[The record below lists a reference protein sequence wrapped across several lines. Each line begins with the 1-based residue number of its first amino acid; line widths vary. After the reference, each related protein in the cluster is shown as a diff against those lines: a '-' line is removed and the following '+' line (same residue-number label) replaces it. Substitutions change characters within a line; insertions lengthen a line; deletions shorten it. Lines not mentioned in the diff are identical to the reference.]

1 MMTPTRRAIRRATSF
16 LFLVLL
22 FTTTALA
29 QILSVSPAQNALNV
43 APNTGIAVTFNQEML
58 ATTIKDTTFLA
69 WGMHSGWH
77 HGTITYDKALRRA
90 TLTPK
95 TPFAPGEMVAVT
107 LTGDILTSA
116 EQPLQKFA
124 WHFTIRVTPSSGKF
138 PISTDYGIGSTPV
151 ALFAA
156 DFDGDRDMDFAVV
169 NRDGKSIS
177 ILKNVSGKLQPRQDY
192 PSGNAPVAIFA
203 ADFDGDKD
211 VDLAVLSKSSAG
223 KDVVAIF
230 KNNGAGALAPG
241 GEFETGGTPQALFAA
256 DLDNDGDIDVA
267 TANAAGSISILK
279 NNGNLAGQA
288 ATFQRKTDYSA
299 GKNPVALFAA
309 DLDGDGD
316 ADLAAA
322 NKDGNQIIVFKN
334 DGQGNFQNKTN
345 YSLTGAPTSVWAA
358 DFDGDGDLDLA
369 TTAPAS
375 NKVSI
380 LKNKNDGTFP
390 ARVDL
395 DTPGMIDI
403 FAADLDGDGDIDLA
417 AKTANQ
423 MIAVMLNNGDAT
435 LQAPVFYKGG
445 LESLSLVAADTDG
458 DNDLDLAFLDPSN
471 NKILI
476 LTNRDLLHTSR
487 ADLHFN
493 NVYAGYSKELSFK
506 LYNDAKTPT
515 GAASASIT
523 NITSTNPKFAVTS
536 AKTFTLASS
545 DTAIV
550 TVRYTPGAVGNDTAT
565 VTILPSGFAP
575 IRLPASGAGVPPG
588 PVIAMIPAAV
598 SFGNTSVNKTGDLI
612 LSISN
617 AGVLDLT
624 VSNITLGNPNFSI
637 LGGNKHVIAPNAYK
651 LIAVRFKAPFLGAQA
666 DTLKIFSN
674 APATNGDAAGPAK
687 VPLSGSGAS
696 TLLPEI
702 SVQPLELRFDSVLVK
717 TSKTLALRVHNR
729 GAASLN
735 VSSITSNSSRFELLS
750 PATMNLA
757 PGDSSE
763 LMVRFSPL
771 QLSAQTGTLTLAC
784 NDPNENPLA
793 IRLSGAGKEIPA
805 PALAKISPSLGARLQ
820 TLEVGLKGKN
830 FVAGLTSLD
839 AGPNITVNSV
849 TVHRPDSLTAK
860 IIIAANAVTGPRD
873 FFVLNPSPGGGVS
886 EKLAF
891 TVNNPLPVLT
901 KITPAAG
908 ERLLQQ
914 NFGFKGANFISG
926 VTSVNAGTNITVNS
940 IVVHRADSMTVNMT
954 IAEQAATVA
963 REVTVVN
970 ADPGGGASKPLAF
983 SIHNPAPKLTSLSP
997 GKGERNQ
1004 TVEVTF
1010 KGENFLSGVTTV
1022 NVGEGIS
1029 VNAVAVAS
1037 ATSLTAKLTISPAAG
1052 SGPRNFSVS
1061 NAGPGGGVSGA
1072 QSFAVNNPSPTLS
1085 KLTPNSGQLLQTL
1098 DIGFKGANFINGVSS
1113 VNAGP
1118 GITVNRVTVHRT
1130 DSVTANLT
1138 ISAEAIAG
1146 QRNFSVTNGAPG
1158 GGTSG
1163 NQSFTVNK
1171 PTPALTAI
1179 SPALSYRLQTLTVIL
1194 RGTNFIEGITSVNFG
1209 PNIIINSLNVHRA
1222 DSLTANITINSNA
1235 VTGAR
1240 NVTVSNGGS
1249 AVSESRIFTINNPAP
1264 NLAKINPASGNRL
1277 QKLNV
1282 GLKGANF
1289 IAGVSAVNAGPNL
1302 IVNQVVVHRP
1312 DSLTANLTIP
1322 GEANA
1327 GSREISVT
1335 NDGGGVS
1342 EKQTFTVT
1350 NPAPSLAGINPA
1362 KGSRLQT
1369 LAVGFKGNNFF
1380 NGVTTAQVG
1389 SGVTVNR
1396 VTVHGLDSLTAEI
1409 TIAAN
1414 AEPGPRSFAVVNAGP
1429 GGGTS
1434 GSAAFT
1440 VSNPAPALAK
1450 INPAGGNRLQTLE
1463 VGFKGANFFS
1473 GSSSVVAGP
1482 NITINSVT
1490 VHRADS
1496 LTASLTIGPNA
1507 ETGPRQF
1514 AVGNGEGVISETQV
1528 FAVNNPAPALTGI
1541 EPASAFRKQRL
1552 NIVFTGSNFIN
1563 KSTVVNAG
1571 PGIVINSIIVNS
1583 PTNLL
1588 ANITITSDAER
1599 GPRNFSVTNISPGG
1613 GTSAEQ
1619 LFIITNNEPSKPR
1632 MLSPANNQVIQ
1643 LTRIPQPIKFIW
1655 SQSFD
1660 NDREDTV
1667 KYALHL
1673 KGAGLDTTFA
1683 AVTDTSV
1690 SLNIMPRLKVNSEYA
1705 WDLKISDGVVTV
1717 TWPDRATFRTASVI
1731 TSVQEGGN
1739 LIPNAYRLEQ
1749 NYPNP
1754 FKSATKLAET
1764 TINYQLPKETRV
1776 TLQIF
1781 DVLGREMITL
1791 VNAQQPPGY
1800 YNVIW
1805 NGKNSAGKLVPGG
1818 VYLYRLQAGDY
1829 MRVMKMTVVR

>member
-1 MMTPTRRAIRRATSF
+1 MMTPTPRSIPCATSF

-43 APNTGIAVTFNQEML
+43 PPNTGIAVTFNQEML
-58 ATTIKDTTFLA
+58 AATIKDTTFLA

-77 HGTITYDKALRRA
+77 HGTITYDQALRRA

-107 LTGDILTSA
+107 LTGDILTGA
-116 EQPLQKFA
+116 AQPLQKFA

-138 PISTDYGIGSTPV
+138 PISTDYGIGFGPV

-156 DFDGDRDMDFAVV
+156 DFDGDRDMDFAVA

-177 ILKNVSGKLQPRQDY
+177 ILKNVGGKLLPRQDY
-192 PSGNAPVAIFA
+192 PASNSPGAIFA

-211 VDLAVLSKSSAG
+211 VDLAVLSKNSAG
-223 KDVVAIF
+223 KDVVVIF
-230 KNNGAGALAPG
+230 KNNGAGALLPG

-256 DLDNDGDIDVA
+256 DVDNDGDIDVA

-279 NNGNLAGQA
+279 NNGN

-316 ADLAAA
+316 ADVAAA

-345 YSLTGAPTSVWAA
+345 YSLTGAPASVWAA

-375 NKVSI
+375 DKVSI

-390 ARVDL
+390 TRADL
-395 DTPGMIDI
+395 DTHGMIDI
-403 FAADLDGDGDIDLA
+403 FAADLDGDGDVDLA
-417 AKTANQ
+417 AKTSNQ

-445 LESLSLVAADTDG
+445 LESLSLVAADADG
-458 DNDLDLAFLDPSN
+458 DNDLDLALLDPIN

-493 NVYAGYSKELSFK
+493 NVYAGYNKELSFK
-506 LYNDAKTPT
+506 LYNDAKS
-515 GAASASIT
+515 SASIT
-523 NITSTNPKFAVTS
+523 NIVSTNPKFSVTS
-536 AKTFTLASS
+536 AKTFTLAGL

-550 TVRYTPGAVGNDTAT
+550 TVRYTPAAVGNDTAT
-565 VTILPSGFAP
+565 VTIFPSGFAP

-588 PVIAMIPAAV
+588 PVLEVTPAAV
-598 SFGNTSVNKTGDLI
+598 SFGNASVNKTGDLI
-612 LSISN
+612 LTISN

-624 VSNITLGNPNFSI
+624 ISNITLSNPNFSI

-651 LIAVRFKAPFLGAQA
+651 LIAVRFKAPFLGGQA
-666 DTLKIFSN
+666 DTLRIFSN
-674 APATNGDAAGPAK
+674 DPTTNPAK

-696 TLLPEI
+696 ASLPEI

-717 TSKTLALRVHNR
+717 TSKTLRLRVHNH

-735 VSSITSNSSRFELLS
+735 VGSITSNSSRFELLS

-763 LMVRFSPL
+763 LAVRFSPL
-771 QLSAQTGTLTLAC
+771 QLGAQTGTLTLAC

-793 IRLSGAGKEIPA
+793 IRLSGVGKEIPA
-805 PALAKISPSLGARLQ
+805 PALAKISPSLGPRLQ
-820 TLEVGLKGKN
+820 TLEIGLKGKN
-830 FVAGLTSLD
+830 FVAGLTSLE

-860 IIIAANAVTGPRD
+860 ITITANAATGPRD
-873 FFVLNPSPGGGVS
+873 FFVINPGPGGGVS

-891 TVNNPLPVLT
+891 AVNNPLPVLT

-926 VTSVNAGTNITVNS
+926 ATSVNAGTNITVNS
-940 IVVHRADSMTVNMT
+940 IVVHRPDSMTVNMT
-954 IAEQAATVA
+954 IAEQAATVP
-963 REVTVVN
+963 REVTVIN
-970 ADPGGGASKPLAF
+970 DAPGGGASKPLAF
-983 SIHNPAPKLTSLSP
+983 GIHNPAPKLTSLSP

-1004 TVEVTF
+1004 TVEVMF

-1022 NVGEGIS
+1022 NVGPGI
-1029 VNAVAVAS
+1029 AVDTVTVAS
-1037 ATSLTAKLTISPAAG
+1037 ATSLTAKLTISPAAA
-1052 SGPRNFSVS
+1052 SGPRNFSVT
-1061 NAGPGGGVSGA
+1061 NAGPGGGISGA
-1072 QSFAVNNPSPTLS
+1072 QSFAVNNPSPKLS

-1098 DIGFKGANFINGVSS
+1098 DVGFKGANFISGASS
-1113 VNAGP
+1113 VNVGP

-1130 DSVTANLT
+1130 DSLTANIT
-1138 ISAEAIAG
+1138 IGAEAIAG

-1179 SPALSYRLQTLTVIL
+1179 SPALGHRLQTLTVIF

-1209 PNIIINSLNVHRA
+1209 PNVIINSLKVHRA
-1222 DSLTANITINSNA
+1222 DSLTASITINSNA
-1235 VTGAR
+1235 ATGAR
-1240 NVTVSNGGS
+1240 NVAVSNGGS
-1249 AVSESRIFTINNPAP
+1249 AVSESRVFTINNPAP
-1264 NLAKINPASGNRL
+1264 NLARINPASGNRL

-1282 GLKGANF
+1282 GFKGANF

-1322 GEANA
+1322 GEANP
-1327 GSREISVT
+1327 GPREISVT

-1342 EKQTFTVT
+1342 EKQIFTVT

-1362 KGSRLQT
+1362 KGARLQT

-1380 NGVTTAQVG
+1380 SGVTTVQVG

-1414 AEPGPRSFAVVNAGP
+1414 AEPGPRSFAVANAGP
-1429 GGGTS
+1429 GGGS
-1434 GSAAFT
+1434 SASAAFT

-1450 INPAGGNRLQTLE
+1450 INPVSGNRLQTLA

-1473 GSSSVVAGP
+1473 GSSSVVTGP
-1482 NITINSVT
+1482 NITVNSIT

-1507 ETGPRQF
+1507 DTGPRQF
-1514 AVGNGEGVISETQV
+1514 AVSNGEGIVSETQV
-1528 FAVNNPAPALTGI
+1528 FTVNNPAPALTSI

-1552 NIVFTGSNFIN
+1552 NIVFTGANFIN

-1571 PGIVINSIIVNS
+1571 PGLVINSIIVNS
-1583 PTNLL
+1583 PTNLI

-1599 GPRNFSVTNISPGG
+1599 GPRNFSVTNIAPGG

-1632 MLSPANNQVIQ
+1632 LLSPANNQVIQ
-1643 LTRIPQPIKFIW
+1643 LTRIPQPVKFIW

-1667 KYALHL
+1667 KYTLHL
-1673 KGAGLDTTFA
+1673 KGPGLDTTFA

-1717 TWPDRATFRTASVI
+1717 TWPDRATFRTSSVV
-1731 TSVQEGGN
+1731 TSVQERGH
-1739 LIPNAYRLEQ
+1739 LIPSEYRLEQ

-1754 FKSATKLAET
+1754 LRASAFQSAAKYAET
-1764 TINYQLPKETRV
+1764 TINYQLPKETLV

-1781 DVLGREMITL
+1781 DALGREMITL
-1791 VNAQQPPGY
+1791 VNAPQPPGY
-1800 YNVIW
+1800 YHVRW

-1818 VYLYRLQAGDY
+1818 IYLYRLQAGSFE
-1829 MRVMKMTVVR
+1829 RVMKLMVVR

>member
-1 MMTPTRRAIRRATSF
+1 MMTPTRRAIRRAIS
-16 LFLVLL
+16 LVLVLL
-22 FTTTALA
+22 FTTASLA
-29 QILSVSPAQNALNV
+29 QILSVSPAQNAQNV
-43 APNTGIAVTFNQEML
+43 APNTSIAVTFNQEML

-69 WGMHSGWH
+69 WGLHSGWH

-95 TPFAPGEMVAVT
+95 APFAPGEMVAVT

-116 EQPLQKFA
+116 GQPLQKFA

-156 DFDGDRDMDFAVV
+156 DFDGDRDMDFAVA

-177 ILKNVSGKLQPRQDY
+177 ILKNVGGTLQPRQDF
-192 PSGNAPVAIFA
+192 PSGNTPGAIFA

-223 KDVVAIF
+223 KDVVVVF
-230 KNNGAGALAPG
+230 KNNGSGALLPG

-256 DLDNDGDIDVA
+256 DLDNDGDIDIA

-279 NNGNLAGQA
+279 NNGN

-316 ADLAAA
+316 ADVAAA

-334 DGQGNFQNKTN
+334 DGQGNFQNTAN

-369 TTAPAS
+369 TTVPAS
-375 NKVSI
+375 DKVSI

-390 ARVDL
+390 TRTDL
-395 DTPGMIDI
+395 NTHGMIDI
-403 FAADLDGDGDIDLA
+403 FAADLDGDGDVDLA
-417 AKTANQ
+417 AKTSNQ
-423 MIAVMLNNGDAT
+423 MIAAMLNNGDAT

-445 LESLSLVAADTDG
+445 LESLSLVAADADG
-458 DNDLDLAFLDPSN
+458 DSDLDLALLDPRN
-471 NKILI
+471 NKIII

-487 ADLHFN
+487 PDLHFN
-493 NVYAGYSKELSFK
+493 NVYAGYNKELSFK
-506 LYNDAKTPT
+506 LYNEANT
-515 GAASASIT
+515 SVSIT
-523 NITSTNPKFAVTS
+523 NISSTNAKFSITS
-536 AKTFTLASS
+536 ATAFTLASV
-545 DTAIV
+545 DTAVI
-550 TVRYTPGAVGNDTAT
+550 TVRYTPGAAGKDTAT
-565 VTILPSGFAP
+565 VTIFPSGFEP
-575 IRLPASGAGVPPG
+575 IRLPASGAGVSPG
-588 PVIAMIPAAV
+588 PVIEVSPAAV

-612 LSISN
+612 LAISN
-617 AGVLDLT
+617 AGVLDLAI
-624 VSNITLGNPNFSI
+624 SNITLGNPHFSI

-666 DTLKIFSN
+666 DTLRIFSTD
-674 APATNGDAAGPAK
+674 ATNNPAK

-717 TSKTLALRVHNR
+717 TSKTLTLRVHNR
-729 GAASLN
+729 GAASLAIG
-735 VSSITSNSSRFELLS
+735 SITSTSSRFDLLS
-750 PATMNLA
+750 PTTMNLA

-771 QLSAQTGTLTLAC
+771 QLGAQTGTLTLAC
-784 NDPNENPLA
+784 NDLNENPLV
-793 IRLSGAGKEIPA
+793 IRLSGVGKEIPA
-805 PALAKISPSLGARLQ
+805 PALMKIFPSLGARLQ
-820 TLEVGLKGKN
+820 TIDVGLKGKN
-830 FVAGLTSLD
+830 FVAGLTSLE

-849 TVHRPDSLTAK
+849 RVHRPDSLTAK
-860 IIIAANAVTGPRD
+860 ITIAANATTGPRD
-873 FFVLNPSPGGGVS
+873 FFVINPTPGGGVS

-891 TVNNPLPVLT
+891 AVNNPVPVLT
-901 KITPAAG
+901 KITPAVG
-908 ERLLQQ
+908 VRLLQQ
-914 NFGFKGANFISG
+914 NFGFKGANFLSG

-954 IAEQAATVA
+954 IAEQAAPVA

-983 SIHNPAPKLTSLSP
+983 GINNPAPKLTSLSP

-1004 TVEVTF
+1004 AVEVTF

-1022 NVGEGIS
+1022 NVGEGIT
-1029 VNAVAVAS
+1029 VNAVTVAS
-1037 ATSLTAKLTISPAAG
+1037 ATSLTAKLTISPAAA
-1052 SGPRNFSVS
+1052 SGPRNFSVN

-1098 DIGFKGANFINGVSS
+1098 DVGFTGANFINGASS
-1113 VNAGP
+1113 VNVGP

-1130 DSVTANLT
+1130 DSLTANIT
-1138 ISAEAIAG
+1138 IGAEAIAG

-1163 NQSFTVNK
+1163 NQSFAVNK
-1171 PTPALTAI
+1171 PTPVLTGI
-1179 SPALSYRLQTLTVIL
+1179 SPAVGYRLQTLTVIF

-1209 PNIIINSLNVHRA
+1209 PNIILNSLKVHRA
-1222 DSLTANITINSNA
+1222 DSLSANITINSNA
-1235 VTGAR
+1235 ATGAR
-1240 NVTVSNGGS
+1240 HVSVSNGSG
-1249 AVSESRIFTINNPAP
+1249 AVSESRVFTINNPAP
-1264 NLAKINPASGNRL
+1264 NLARINPASGNRL

-1282 GLKGANF
+1282 GFKGANF
-1289 IAGVSAVNAGPNL
+1289 IAGVSAVNAGTNL

-1312 DSLTANLTIP
+1312 DSLTANITIP
-1322 GEANA
+1322 AEASA
-1327 GSREISVT
+1327 GLREIFVT
-1335 NDGGGVS
+1335 NDGGGAS

-1369 LAVGFKGNNFF
+1369 LAVGFKGANFF
-1380 NGVTTAQVG
+1380 SGVTTVQVG

-1434 GSAAFT
+1434 ASAPFI
-1440 VSNPAPALAK
+1440 VSNPAPTLAK
-1450 INPAGGNRLQTLE
+1450 INPVTGNRLQTLA

-1473 GSSSVVAGP
+1473 GSSSVVTGP
-1482 NITINSVT
+1482 NIIINSVT

-1496 LTASLTIGPNA
+1496 LTANITIGPNA

-1514 AVGNGEGVISETQV
+1514 AISNGEGVISEPRV
-1528 FAVNNPAPALTGI
+1528 FTINNPAPALTSI

-1571 PGIVINSIIVNS
+1571 SGIVIHSIIVNS
-1583 PTNLL
+1583 STNLI
-1588 ANITITSDAER
+1588 ANITITADAER
-1599 GPRNFSVTNISPGG
+1599 GPRNFSVTNIAPGG
-1613 GTSAEQ
+1613 GTSAER

-1632 MLSPANNQVIQ
+1632 MLSPANNQMIQ
-1643 LTRIPQPIKFIW
+1643 LTRIPQPVKFIW

-1667 KYALHL
+1667 RYALHL
-1673 KGAGLDTTFA
+1673 KGPGLDTTFA

-1690 SLNIMPRLKVNSEYA
+1690 SLSIMPRLKVNSEYA
-1705 WDLKISDGVVTV
+1705 WDLKVSDGVVTV
-1717 TWPDRATFRTASVI
+1717 TWPDRATFRTSSVV

-1739 LIPNAYRLEQ
+1739 LIPSEYRLEQ

-1754 FKSATKLAET
+1754 LRASALANAAKYAET
-1764 TINYQLPKETRV
+1764 TISYQLPKETLV

-1791 VNAQQPPGY
+1791 VNAPQPPGY
-1800 YNVIW
+1800 YHVTW
-1805 NGKNSAGKLVPGG
+1805 NGKNSAGKLVPAG

-1829 MRVMKMTVVR
+1829 ARVMKMMVTR

>member
-1 MMTPTRRAIRRATSF
+1 MMTPTLRSTPRATS
-16 LFLVLL
+16 LLLVLL
-22 FTTTALA
+22 FTTTSLA
-29 QILSVSPAQNALNV
+29 QILSVSPTQNALNV
-43 APNTGIAVTFNQEML
+43 PPNTGIAVTFNQEML
-58 ATTIKDTTFLA
+58 AATIKDTTFVA
-69 WGMHSGWH
+69 WGMQSGWH
-77 HGTITYDKALRRA
+77 HGTITYDQALRRA
-90 TLTPK
+90 MLTPK

-107 LTGDILTSA
+107 LTGDILTGA
-116 EQPLQKFA
+116 GQPLQKFA

-138 PISTDYGIGSTPV
+138 PIKTDYGIGFAPV

-156 DFDGDRDMDFAVV
+156 DFDGDRDMDFAVA
-169 NRDGKSIS
+169 NRDGKTIS
-177 ILKNVSGKLQPRQDY
+177 ILKNAGGKLLPRQDY
-192 PSGNAPVAIFA
+192 PAGNSPGAIFA

-211 VDLAVLSKSSAG
+211 LDLAVLNKSSAG
-223 KDVVAIF
+223 KDVVAMF
-230 KNNGAGALAPG
+230 KNNGGALAPG
-241 GEFETGGTPQALFAA
+241 GEAETGGSPQALFAA
-256 DLDNDGDIDVA
+256 DLDNDGDIDLA

-279 NNGNLAGQA
+279 NNGN
-288 ATFQRKTDYSA
+288 ATFQRKEDYSA

-322 NKDGNQIIVFKN
+322 NNAGNEIIVFKN

-345 YSLTGAPTSVWAA
+345 YSITGAPTSVWAA

-375 NKVSI
+375 DKVSI

-390 ARVDL
+390 TRADL
-395 DTPGMIDI
+395 NTHGMINLC
-403 FAADLDGDGDIDLA
+403 AADLDGDGDVDLA
-417 AKTANQ
+417 AKTSNQ
-423 MIAVMLNNGDAT
+423 MIAVMINNGDAT

-445 LESLSLVAADTDG
+445 LESVSLAAADADG
-458 DNDLDLAFLDPSN
+458 DNDPDLAFLDSRN

-487 ADLHFN
+487 SDLHFN
-493 NVYAGYSKELSFK
+493 NVYAGYNKELSFK
-506 LYNDAKTPT
+506 LYNDAKT
-515 GAASASIT
+515 SASIT
-523 NITSTNPKFAVTS
+523 NIVSTNPKFSVTS
-536 AKTFTLASS
+536 AKTFTLAGL

-550 TVRYTPGAVGNDTAT
+550 TVRYTPAAVGNDTAT
-565 VTILPSGFAP
+565 VTIFPSGFAP

-588 PVIAMIPAAV
+588 PVIEVTPAAV
-598 SFGNTSVNKTGDLI
+598 SFGNASVNKTGDLI
-612 LSISN
+612 LAISN
-617 AGVLDLT
+617 AGVLDLMI
-624 VSNITLGNPNFSI
+624 SNITLSNPNFSI

-651 LIAVRFKAPFLGAQA
+651 LIAVRFNAPFLGAQA
-666 DTLKIFSN
+666 DTLRIFSTD
-674 APATNGDAAGPAK
+674 ATNNPAK
-687 VPLSGSGAS
+687 IPLSGSGAS
-696 TLLPEI
+696 NSLPEI

-717 TSKTLALRVHNR
+717 SSKTLTLRVHNR
-729 GAASLN
+729 GAAGLN
-735 VSSITSNSSRFELLS
+735 IGSITSNSSRFELLS
-750 PATMNLA
+750 PATMTLA

-763 LMVRFSPL
+763 LTARFSPL
-771 QLSAQTGTLTLAC
+771 QIGAQNGTLTLAC

-793 IRLSGAGKEIPA
+793 IRLSGVGKEIPA

-820 TLEVGLKGKN
+820 TLDVGLKGKN

-849 TVHRPDSLTAK
+849 TVHPALRDSLTAK
-860 IIIAANAVTGPRD
+860 ITIAANATTGPRD
-873 FFVLNPSPGGGVS
+873 FFVINPSPGGGVS

-891 TVNNPLPVLT
+891 TVNNPAPVLT
-901 KITPAAG
+901 KITPAVG

-926 VTSVNAGTNITVNS
+926 VTGVNAGTNITVNS

-970 ADPGGGASKPLAF
+970 EGPGGGASKPLSF
-983 SIHNPAPKLTSLSP
+983 GINNPAPKLTSLSP

-1004 TVEVTF
+1004 TVEVMF

-1022 NVGEGIS
+1022 NVGEGMT

-1037 ATSLTAKLTISPAAG
+1037 ATSLTAKLTISPAAA
-1052 SGPRNFSVS
+1052 SGPRNFSVTNS
-1061 NAGPGGGVSGA
+1061 GPGGGVSGV

-1098 DIGFKGANFINGVSS
+1098 DIGFKGVNFIKGASS
-1113 VNAGP
+1113 VNVGP
-1118 GITVNRVTVHRT
+1118 GIAVNRVTVHRT
-1130 DSVTANLT
+1130 DSLTANLT

-1163 NQSFTVNK
+1163 NQSFAVNK
-1171 PTPALTAI
+1171 PTPTLAGIA
-1179 SPALSYRLQTLTVIL
+1179 PALSHRLQTLAVIF

-1209 PNIIINSLNVHRA
+1209 PNIIINSLKVHRA
-1222 DSLTANITINSNA
+1222 DSLTATITINSNA
-1235 VTGAR
+1235 ATGAR
-1240 NVTVSNGGS
+1240 NVSVSNGGS
-1249 AVSESRIFTINNPAP
+1249 AISESRIFTINNPAP
-1264 NLAKINPASGNRL
+1264 NLARINPASGNRL

-1289 IAGVSAVNAGPNL
+1289 IAGVSAVNAGANL

-1322 GEANA
+1322 AEANA
-1327 GSREISVT
+1327 GPREISVT
-1335 NDGGGVS
+1335 NNGTGGGTS
-1342 EKQTFTVT
+1342 ETQTFTVT

-1369 LAVGFKGNNFF
+1369 LVVGFKGANFF
-1380 NGVTTAQVG
+1380 SGVTTAQVG
-1389 SGVTVNR
+1389 AGVTVNR
-1396 VTVHGLDSLTAEI
+1396 VTVYGLDSLTAEI

-1414 AEPGPRSFAVVNAGP
+1414 AEPGPRSFAVANAGP

-1434 GSAAFT
+1434 ASVPFT
-1440 VSNPAPALAK
+1440 VNNPAPALAK

-1473 GSSSVVAGP
+1473 GFSSVITGP
-1482 NITINSVT
+1482 NITVNSVT
-1490 VHRADS
+1490 VHPALRDS

-1514 AVGNGEGVISETQV
+1514 AVSNGEGAVSEPQV
-1528 FAVNNPAPALTGI
+1528 FTVNNPAPTLQSI
-1541 EPASAFRKQRL
+1541 DPANAFRKQRL

-1563 KSTVVNAG
+1563 KNTVVNAG

-1583 PTNLL
+1583 PTNLI
-1588 ANITITSDAER
+1588 ANITLTADAER
-1599 GPRNFSVTNISPGG
+1599 GPRNFSVTNSAPGG

-1619 LFIITNNEPSKPR
+1619 LFLITNNEPSKPR
-1632 MLSPANNQVIQ
+1632 LLSPANNQIVQ
-1643 LTRIPQPIKFIW
+1643 LSGIPQPVKFIW
-1655 SQSFD
+1655 SQAFD

-1673 KGAGLDTTFA
+1673 KGPGLDTTFA

-1690 SLNIMPRLKVNSEYA
+1690 SLNLMPRLKVNSDYV
-1705 WDLKISDGVVTV
+1705 WDLKVSDGVVTI
-1717 TWPDRATFRTASVI
+1717 TWPDRATFRTSSVV
-1731 TSVQEGGN
+1731 TSVQERGN
-1739 LIPNAYRLEQ
+1739 LIPSAYRLEQ

-1754 FKSATKLAET
+1754 FQHAAKYAET
-1764 TINYQLPKETRV
+1764 TINYQLPKEALV

-1800 YNVIW
+1800 YNVTW
-1805 NGKNSAGKLVPGG
+1805 NGKNNAGKLVPGG

-1829 MRVMKMTVVR
+1829 EEVRKMMVVR